1 MGVEIESTQF
11 TDADLDSFRNRLQAE
26 MELLRS
32 WFEGNKFC
40 DDQLQCGL
48 ELEAWLVD
56 SAGLPAADNT
66 LFLSTLD
73 RSSVVPELS
82 KFNFEFNVSPQ
93 YIAGSGLSDMQ
104 AELRGTWLRCEEVA
118 GLLGHRIVSIGIL
131 PTVADHMLCPENM
144 SPRKRYAAINQQ
156 VLRLRGGR
164 PLLLEIDGVDS
175 LRTSHSDV
183 MLESAATSVQVH
195 LKVPQADSIRYYNAS
210 LLASAFT
217 VALAANAPLFLG
229 RRLWDDTR
237 IALFEQAVD
246 TAGPLRRVSFG
257 NRYLEHSLMELFED
271 NFKYHR
277 VLLPV
282 PVDEAPARMPHV
294 RMHGGTIWHWNRPLI
309 GFEPGGQP
317 HLRIEH
323 RPMSAS
329 PSLVDLFADLQFYLG
344 LVHYLAHLPKSPESQ
359 LGFAQTRENF
369 YAAAKFGLAAEVVWL
384 DGRKLPMV
392 ELLREKLLPHVLEA
406 MSELGIPELQ
416 IKTAGEVLRG
426 RIDTRQNGAAWQR
439 QVFSAC
445 NRDLAQL
452 LAVYQGRQQTSRPV
466 HTWSTQI

>member
-1 MGVEIESTQF
+1 MGVEIESAQF
-11 TDADLDSFRNRLQAE
+11 TDADLNSFRNRLQAE

-32 WFEGNKFC
+32 WFVGQKFC
-40 DDQLQCGL
+40 DDPLQCGL

-56 SAGLPAADNT
+56 SAGLPVPDNT
-66 LFLSTLD
+66 LFLTTLD

-104 AELRGTWLRCEEVA
+104 AELRSTWLRCEEVA
-118 GLLGHRIVSIGIL
+118 RTLGHRIVSIGIL

-144 SPRKRYAAINQQ
+144 SPLKRYAAINQQ

-175 LRTSHSDV
+175 LRTSHNDV

-210 LLASAFT
+210 LIASAFT

-229 RRLWDDTR
+229 HRLWDDSR
-237 IALFEQAVD
+237 IPLFEQAVD

-257 NRYLEHSLMELFED
+257 RAYLEESLMELFED
-271 NFKYHR
+271 NFKYHGI
-277 VLLPV
+277 LLPA

-294 RMHGGTIWHWNRPLI
+294 RMHGGTIWNWNRPLI
-309 GFEPGGQP
+309 GFEADGRP

-329 PSLVDLFADLQFYLG
+329 PSLSDLFADLLFYLG
-344 LVHYLAHLPKSPESQ
+344 LTHYLARLPECPESQ
-359 LGFAQTRENF
+359 LEFTQTRENF
-369 YAAAKFGLAAEVVWL
+369 YAAAKFGLAAEVVWS
-384 DGRKLPMV
+384 DGRKWALT
-392 ELLREKLLPHVLEA
+392 ELVQGLLLPSAIEA
-406 MSELGIPELQ
+406 MAELGIPESQ
-416 IKTAGEVLRG
+416 IKDTEDGFAGGLAEVVVELFG
-426 RIDTRQNGAAWQR
+426 
-439 QVFSAC
+439 
-445 NRDLAQL
+445 
-452 LAVYQGRQQTSRPV
+452 
-466 HTWSTQI
+466 